1 MRSAKHV
8 RDGLDDVLFYCET
21 FIYLFLFFGLRSLN
35 TPQLSLNFI
44 ALVWLFI
51 TCELIFNIGAV
62 DSFWIEFKMGFG
74 YELRC
79 NNWLMGQSH
88 AHVLYKTTETTTTT
102 PTTTTTTATTVYDI
116 LIMLLS
122 NCCCCVESQLQ
133 LIIFNNSRWHRSRHV
148 YRLKCY
154 GSVLSSHEMEMSR
167 IYIAFGLLTVT
178 CTQLWY
184 ITVIKLL

>member
-1 MRSAKHV
+1 MKIIYVYGHFIHAFSQTCSRWL
-8 RDGLDDVLFYCET
+8 RWCFILLWDFY
-21 FIYLFLFFGLRSLN
+21 IFLFFGLRSLN

-122 NCCCCVESQLQ
+122 NCCCRVESQL
-133 LIIFNNSRWHRSRHV
+133 
-148 YRLKCY
+148 
-154 GSVLSSHEMEMSR
+154 
-167 IYIAFGLLTVT
+167 
-178 CTQLWY
+178 
-184 ITVIKLL
+184 